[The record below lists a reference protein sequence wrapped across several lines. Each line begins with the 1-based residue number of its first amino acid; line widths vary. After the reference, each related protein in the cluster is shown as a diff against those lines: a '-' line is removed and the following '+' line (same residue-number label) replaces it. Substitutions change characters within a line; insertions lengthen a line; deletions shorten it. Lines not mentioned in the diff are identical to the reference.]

1 MIFMQESGSSN
12 VSFGLE
18 GLTVGQSPEREGNEM
33 RSPRLAAA
41 EMEVKLGCPDP
52 QEVGGDSVVSWAYS
66 LSIFKGDRST
76 SLVV

>member
-12 VSFGLE
+12 ISFGLE

-41 EMEVKLGCPDP
+41 EMKVKLGCPDP
-52 QEVGGDSVVSWAYS
+52 QEVGGGSVVLWAYS

-76 SLVV
+76 SLAV